1 MRPTLDG
8 RACSCLGYPLKKPT
22 SQNFLCFRVGFLVSS
37 HEIVWGWSIYLRA
50 TSEFPTETGYEL
62 SFIAIAI
69 DEMILSSESEAAD
82 FWAMGRPNKTLD
94 LTQTECRLSF

>member
-37 HEIVWGWSIYLRA
+37 HAIVWGWSIYLRA

-62 SFIAIAI
+62 SFIAI
-69 DEMILSSESEAAD
+69 DEMILDSKSEAAD
-82 FWAMGRPNKTLD
+82 FRAMGSPNKTLD
-94 LTQTECRLSF
+94 LTQTERRLSL